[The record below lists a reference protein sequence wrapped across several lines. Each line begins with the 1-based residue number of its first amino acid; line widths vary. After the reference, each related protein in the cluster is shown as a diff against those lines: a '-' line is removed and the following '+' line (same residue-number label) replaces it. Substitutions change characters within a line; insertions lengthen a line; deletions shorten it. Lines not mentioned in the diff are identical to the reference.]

1 MSPAPPPAIAIAPEF
16 LLGSF
21 SGKATNVNLSVPV
34 VAVSGN
40 WALLL
45 SSSLYVSALNPLSP
59 FPGISFPFRGSWFLF
74 TLSSSVVSDLILFK
88 MIRLLES
95 CLASTSTFS
104 CVFVSS
110 FRSSFALLT
119 KFLASS
125 MTDFVFLS
133 SVNWLNLLSALAT
146 KSSNDAVLIA
156 TFSVTTFGVST
167 ALACVS
173 VADPCPATSLEG
185 SEDLS
190 FRFWWFWTSVC
201 SELVICSAAWTLP
214 PPRKNNPVATATLAA
229 PKLTLRIL

>member
-1 MSPAPPPAIAIAPEF
+1 M
-16 LLGSF
+16 
-21 SGKATNVNLSVPV
+21 NLSVPV
-34 VAVSGN
+34 VAVSGT
-40 WALLL
+40 WVVLLL
-45 SSSLYVSALNPLSP
+45 STINVSALKPLSP
-59 FPGISFPFRGSWFLF
+59 LPEIAFPLRGSWFLF
-74 TLSSSVVSDLILFK
+74 TFSSSVASDLILFK

-95 CLASTSTFS
+95 CLACASTFA

-110 FRSSFALLT
+110 FKSSFALLT

-125 MTDFVFLS
+125 MTDFVFLP
-133 SVNWLNLLSALAT
+133 SVNWLNRLSTLAT
-146 KSSNDAVLIA
+146 KSSNEVVLIA

-173 VADPCPATSLEG
+173 VADSLTEVVFCPSDVLSVADSWPVTSLEG

-190 FRFWWFWTSVC
+190 VRFWEFWTSVG
-201 SELVICSAAWTLP
+201 SELVSCSAAWTLP